1 MKADDKHVAGEAVTQ
16 AAVVIWFDQIVN
28 PPERLMIDTMNVPV
42 SAAEIQYFSVLV
54 ELDNDDIKAESVELA
69 LVGAGIGGG
78 FANTNELKVLNYKE
92 AMQSPNKAAWE
103 EEIENEFKCIEKL
116 KVIMAVSHS

>member
-1 MKADDKHVAGEAVTQ
+1 
-16 AAVVIWFDQIVN
+16 
-28 PPERLMIDTMNVPV
+28 MIDTMNVPV
-42 SAAEIQYFSVLV
+42 LAAEIQYFSVLV
-54 ELDNDDIKAESVELA
+54 ELDNDEIKAESVELA

-103 EEIENEFKCIEKL
+103 EEIENEFKCFEKL
-116 KVIMAVSHS
+116 KVFMAVSHS